1 MFEKHSRILKHALGN
16 RLMVIGI
23 GISLDWMGMDMGKEK
38 GGKMKE
44 ILMMVLAD
52 CPYCRQAEGM
62 IKELQEENVKLRIK
76 RVDEEENPKLA
87 ETLDYYYVPSFFVDG
102 KKLME
107 GVPTKEKVKAVLDA
121 AME

>member
-1 MFEKHSRILKHALGN
+1 M
-16 RLMVIGI
+16 
-23 GISLDWMGMDMGKEK
+23 
-38 GGKMKE
+38 
-44 ILMMVLAD
+44 
-52 CPYCRQAEGM
+52 
-62 IKELQEENVKLRIK
+62 
-76 RVDEEENPKLA
+76 DEEENPKLA